1 MQENRVV
8 EAYLARTS
16 LPYRELSAGTWIMDD
31 DGDEIPPMVVSLAP
45 PVIIFS
51 CRVCPIPERADSKFF
66 RALLELN
73 GSEMTAGAYGVVDD
87 WVVISDTLQSEN
99 LDYNEFH
106 GVVDGI
112 VMALSAH
119 FPKLKGLADLCG

>member
-1 MQENRVV
+1 MRENRVV

-16 LPYRELSAGTWIMDD
+16 LPYRELSGGTWIMDD

-51 CRVCPIPERADSKFF
+51 CRVCPVPDGAGSKYF

-73 GSEMTAGAYGVVDD
+73 ASEMTAGAYGVVDG
-87 WVVISDTLQSEN
+87 WVVITDTLQSEN
-99 LDYNEFH
+99 LDYNEFN
-106 GVVDGI
+106 GVVEGI

-119 FPKLKGLADLCG
+119 YPKLKELSDLCG

>member
-1 MQENRVV
+1 MRESRVV
-8 EAYLARTS
+8 EAYLARTG
-16 LPYRELSAGTWIMDD
+16 LPYTDLSSNTWLIDD
-31 DGDEIPPMVVSLAP
+31 EGDEIPPMIVSLASP
-45 PVIIFS
+45 LIVFS
-51 CRVCPIPERADSKFF
+51 CRVCPLPEGAGAKYY

-73 GSEMTAGAYGVVDD
+73 AAEMTAGAYGVVDG

-106 GVVDGI
+106 GAIEGI

-119 FPKLKGLADLCG
+119 YSKLKGLADLCG